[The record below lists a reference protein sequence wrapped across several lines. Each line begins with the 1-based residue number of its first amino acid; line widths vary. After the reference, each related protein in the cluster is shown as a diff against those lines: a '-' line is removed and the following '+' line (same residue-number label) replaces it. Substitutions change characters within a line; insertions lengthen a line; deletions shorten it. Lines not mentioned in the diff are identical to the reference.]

1 MRLMVI
7 TWALPVFIETGKL
20 FEDLNVRGGDT
31 HTTPLPPKVFAE
43 LSFIN

>member
-31 HTTPLPPKVFAE
+31 HNSAAP
-43 LSFIN
+43 